1 MRPHCYPGS
10 MPRVVDHEERRWEI
24 VFALWLVIAE
34 QGIEGVSLRTVAARA
49 GVSMG
54 RVQHY
59 FGTKDALVVAGIDL
73 LVKRAVIEYE
83 TTAGRPPDERLLHL
97 LLQQIPATEAGR
109 MGVTVWYAYVAKAM
123 THTAVREILAEATR
137 VGVEECTRHI
147 QEADG
152 LPKAA
157 ARERAIELLA
167 LSDGLTLRVLVGDIT
182 AAEAEASIRD
192 HRARL

>member
-1 MRPHCYPGS
+1 
-10 MPRVVDHEERRWEI
+10 MPRAVDHEQRRFEI
-24 VFALWLVIAE
+24 VAGLWQIVAE
-34 QGIEGVSLRTVAARA
+34 QGIEGISLRTVAAQA

-83 TTAGRPPDERLLHL
+83 ATADHPPADRLLHI

-109 MGVTVWYAYVAKAM
+109 IGVTVWYAYVAKAM
-123 THTAVREILAEATR
+123 THTAVRQILADATR

-147 QEADG
+147 READG
-152 LPKAA
+152 LDEAE
-157 ARERAIELLA
+157 ARARAIELLA

-182 AAEAEASIRD
+182 AEEAEASIRAY
-192 HRARL
+192 RSRQLTSG

>member
-1 MRPHCYPGS
+1 
-10 MPRVVDHEERRWEI
+10 MPRAVDHEQRRFEI
-24 VFALWLVIAE
+24 VAGLWQIVAE
-34 QGIEGVSLRTVAARA
+34 QGIEGISLRSVAARSE
-49 GVSMG
+49 VSMG

>member
-1 MRPHCYPGS
+1 
-10 MPRVVDHEERRWEI
+10 MPRAVDHEQRRFEI
-24 VFALWLVIAE
+24 VAGLWQIVAE

-49 GVSMG
+49 DVSMG

-83 TTAGRPPDERLLHL
+83 ATEGKPPQDRLLHI
-97 LLQQIPATEAGR
+97 LLQQIPSTEAGR
-109 MGVTVWYAYVAKAM
+109 IGVTVWYAYVAKAM

-152 LPKAA
+152 LDEAE
-157 ARERAIELLA
+157 ARSHAVELLA
-167 LSDGLTLRVLVGDIT
+167 LSDGLTLRALIGDIT
-182 AAEAEASIRD
+182 AEEAEALIRAC
-192 HRARL
+192 RSRPRGS